1 MRVFA
6 EDWAFTTRETLKE
19 DPWFPAI
26 PSAGQVTARGI
37 ADGPDED
44 LDKLRWVILGAV
56 ARAERKVRIVTPYF
70 LPDTTLIM
78 SLNVAAMRGVQV
90 DIVLP
95 GRTNLRF
102 IKWAS
107 DAQLWQMLIRGCRVF
122 HTPTPFDHSKVMVVD
137 GAWTLVGSAN
147 WDPRSFRLNFEFNV
161 ECYDVDLASKMD
173 RFIDERID
181 RAQELTLEF
190 MDRRTLPVRLR
201 DGVVRLLK
209 PYL

>member
-1 MRVFA
+1 
-6 EDWAFTTRETLKE
+6 
-19 DPWFPAI
+19 
-26 PSAGQVTARGI
+26 
-37 ADGPDED
+37 
-44 LDKLRWVILGAV
+44 
-56 ARAERKVRIVTPYF
+56 
-70 LPDTTLIM
+70 M

-95 GRTNLRF
+95 GRPNLLF

-107 DAQLWQMLIRGCRVF
+107 DAQLWQMLTRGCRVF
-122 HTPTPFDHSKVMVVD
+122 HTPMPFDHSKVMVVD

-161 ECYDVDLASKMD
+161 ECYDADLAGKMD

-201 DGVVRLLK
+201 DGVVRLAK

>member
-1 MRVFA
+1 
-6 EDWAFTTRETLKE
+6 
-19 DPWFPAI
+19 
-26 PSAGQVTARGI
+26 
-37 ADGPDED
+37 
-44 LDKLRWVILGAV
+44 
-56 ARAERKVRIVTPYF
+56 
-70 LPDTTLIM
+70 
-78 SLNVAAMRGVQV
+78 
-90 DIVLP
+90 
-95 GRTNLRF
+95 
-102 IKWAS
+102 
-107 DAQLWQMLIRGCRVF
+107 MLIRGCRVF

-161 ECYDVDLASKMD
+161 ECYDVDLAGKMD